1 MPQTSNSNTLF
12 YGDNLEVLREH
23 VAAESVD
30 LIYLDPPF
38 NSKRDY
44 NILFK
49 ESSGE
54 APASQIKAFGDTW
67 QYNQEAER
75 AREEISEIA
84 LQYGCPK
91 LPLMIDGFVDVLGR
105 NDVTAYLVMMAIR
118 LLELKRV
125 LKPTGSFYLH
135 CDPTASHYLK
145 IILDTIFGAK
155 NFRNEIVW
163 KRSSAHSDAAQG
175 RKQLGQI
182 HDVIF
187 FYTKGND
194 WTWNP
199 QYTKY
204 DESYIKDFYRHVE
217 PESGRVYRLDNLT
230 GPGGAGKGNPSYE
243 VMGVTRFWR
252 YSKEKMQKLI
262 EEGRIIQTR
271 PGAVPAYKRYL
282 DEMPGVGLQDLWT
295 DLNPI
300 SAQAAERLGY
310 PTQKP
315 EALLERIIQ
324 ASSNEGDVVLDPFC
338 VTGETRVVTR
348 DGLRPIRE
356 IRVGD
361 EVLTHA
367 GRYRPVLKLHQ
378 REYSGEMVKLGRAR
392 SNVALNITPNHPV
405 WAVRAARCP
414 FQERRCLPRE
424 CRYHRERR
432 HLDCQNPKQNYKL
445 EWIPAGEL
453 TADDWVYF
461 PLTESRAPLA
471 LDVPFA
477 PHHNAKLLPSRV
489 AISPALME
497 WIGYF
502 AAEGFVDQNSV
513 RFANYEDADRIAAL
527 GTQLFGVQ
535 AGITPRSYRCKTI
548 SFNSRALSLW
558 MAALV
563 GRGASNKR
571 LPEWVFGLDAD
582 CRQALICALLRSDGS
597 FRRDKPD
604 DASHSYRYGSASPTL
619 SHQLWRLLLA
629 EGIAANFL
637 LAHPKPE
644 GRHINGRPIRVN
656 HPCYR
661 VEVYDVESVNRL
673 LQATRE
679 APQYEETIVRR
690 SYDSY
695 SFENGCLFSI
705 RQIEKYQAAQTVYN
719 LEVAE
724 DHSYVTDIMTVH
736 NCGCGTT
743 ISVAQKLN
751 RKWLGIDVTY
761 LAVALIESRLRGQ
774 YDLKPKSDY
783 NVVGVP
789 ADLASALDLFRRD
802 AYQFQFWALTLIP
815 AFPAGGEKKKGADA
829 GIDGVLQFR
838 DAGVAGTT
846 LKTQQILVQV
856 KGGHVSVNQ
865 LRDLRG
871 TMEREKAA
879 LAFFVCL
886 ETPTKPMLQEAV
898 AAGLYK
904 SELRGVSYPRL
915 QIRTVEELLVGN
927 GFQYPEREAA
937 TWKQAARVQD
947 KTQTTMEL

>member
-1 MPQTSNSNTLF
+1 MLPTSSNLSGNTLF

-30 LIYLDPPF
+30 LVYLDPPF

-49 ESSGE
+49 EASGE

-67 QYNQEAER
+67 QYNVEAER
-75 AREEISEIA
+75 AREEISDIA

-135 CDPTASHYLK
+135 CDPTTSHYLK

-155 NFRNEIVW
+155 NFRNEIIW

-194 WTWNP
+194 WTWNS
-199 QYTKY
+199 QYIQY
-204 DESYIKDFYRHVE
+204 DEKYIKDFYRHVE
-217 PESGRVYRLDNLT
+217 PETGRFYTLDNLT
-230 GPGGAGKGNPSYE
+230 GPGGAAKGNPSYE
-243 VMGVTRFWR
+243 VLGVTRFWR
-252 YSKEKMQKLI
+252 YSKAKMQKLI
-262 EEGRIIQTR
+262 EEGRVVQST
-271 PGAVPAYKRYL
+271 PGSVPRYKRYL
-282 DEMPGVGLQDLWT
+282 DEMPGVSIQDVWT

-300 SAQAAERLGY
+300 SSQAAERLGY

-338 VTGETRVVTR
+338 
-348 DGLRPIRE
+348 
-356 IRVGD
+356 
-361 EVLTHA
+361 
-367 GRYRPVLKLHQ
+367 
-378 REYSGEMVKLGRAR
+378 
-392 SNVALNITPNHPV
+392 
-405 WAVRAARCP
+405 
-414 FQERRCLPRE
+414 
-424 CRYHRERR
+424 
-432 HLDCQNPKQNYKL
+432 
-445 EWIPAGEL
+445 
-453 TADDWVYF
+453 
-461 PLTESRAPLA
+461 
-471 LDVPFA
+471 
-477 PHHNAKLLPSRV
+477 
-489 AISPALME
+489 
-497 WIGYF
+497 
-502 AAEGFVDQNSV
+502 
-513 RFANYEDADRIAAL
+513 
-527 GTQLFGVQ
+527 
-535 AGITPRSYRCKTI
+535 
-548 SFNSRALSLW
+548 
-558 MAALV
+558 
-563 GRGASNKR
+563 
-571 LPEWVFGLDAD
+571 
-582 CRQALICALLRSDGS
+582 
-597 FRRDKPD
+597 
-604 DASHSYRYGSASPTL
+604 
-619 SHQLWRLLLA
+619 
-629 EGIAANFL
+629 
-637 LAHPKPE
+637 
-644 GRHINGRPIRVN
+644 
-656 HPCYR
+656 
-661 VEVYDVESVNRL
+661 
-673 LQATRE
+673 
-679 APQYEETIVRR
+679 
-690 SYDSY
+690 
-695 SFENGCLFSI
+695 
-705 RQIEKYQAAQTVYN
+705 
-719 LEVAE
+719 
-724 DHSYVTDIMTVH
+724 
-736 NCGCGTT
+736 GCGTT
-743 ISVAQKLN
+743 ISVAQKLG

-761 LAVALIESRLRGQ
+761 LAIALIESRLRGQ
-774 YDLKPKSDY
+774 YDLKPKTDY
-783 NVVGVP
+783 QVVGVP

-838 DAGVAGTT
+838 DAGIAGTT

-856 KGGHVSVNQ
+856 KGGGVSVNQ

-915 QIRTVEELLVGN
+915 QIRTVEELLSGKN
-927 GFQYPEREAA
+927 FDYPQREAA
-937 TWKQAARVQD
+937 TWKQAARAGARS
-947 KTQTTMEL
+947 TQVEMDY